1 MLGADPPEEMP
12 AAPGADPPG
21 WASDGEG
28 RKGTA
33 SVGDRQVP
41 GMGEHEGERVG
52 AGKKLTER
60 NR

>member
-1 MLGADPPEEMP
+1 VTGRGAR
-12 AAPGADPPG
+12 G

>member
-1 MLGADPPEEMP
+1 MTGRGPR
-12 AAPGADPPG
+12 G

-28 RKGTA
+28 RKGTV